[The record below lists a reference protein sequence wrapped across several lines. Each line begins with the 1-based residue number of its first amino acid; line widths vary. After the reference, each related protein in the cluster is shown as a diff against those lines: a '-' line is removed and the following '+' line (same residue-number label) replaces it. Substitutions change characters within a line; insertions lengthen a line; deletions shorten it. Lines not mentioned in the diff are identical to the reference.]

1 MAGIDNFCP
10 ILIRRIMTA
19 PRIFIADDDINI
31 CTLFGR
37 ILKAKQCDVHYAQ
50 SVSEALNVLAHSV
63 FDVYLLDYRL
73 QDGTGLEV
81 ANYLRG
87 KRCKAPI
94 ILISGYYTDDLQPAV
109 KTLNVFRVLKK
120 PFTFQMICTIV
131 GQALEEDPVR
141 QVPSG

>member
-1 MAGIDNFCP
+1 MISTFVLYNV
-10 ILIRRIMTA
+10 
-19 PRIFIADDDINI
+19 
-31 CTLFGR
+31 CTLLGR
-37 ILKAKQCDVHYAQ
+37 ILKPKEYDVHYVQ
-50 SVSEALNVLAHSV
+50 SVREALNVLTHSS

-81 ANYLRG
+81 ADYLRG

-120 PFTFQMICTIV
+120 PFTVQMICTIV